1 MTADEHDT
9 TFLKWPNIKRLKV
22 ELVYDF
28 IFYFMEVLRKTV
40 KETLYTFSHLR
51 AGKLCINFQSF
62 SNFSQM

>member
-28 IFYFMEVLRKTV
+28 IFYFMEVLRNTL
-40 KETLYTFSHLR
+40 KETLYTWQILTFASWKTLH
-51 AGKLCINFQSF
+51 KLSELF
-62 SNFSQM
+62 